1 MNLRLPLCAL
11 LLAPSAALAGACPDP
26 DTDMPGYIFCEGRK
40 RLERERGRAERGEP
54 RGRLLDEVRD
64 AADLAGGAS
73 VLGRC
78 GRAVSVEF
86 GVALGHG
93 RALTVK
99 RGSGTLTDEEDAVSG
114 EVEKTPF
121 RFQVGRRGLDGSAD
135 GLPMHL
141 DFDGGRVTGRVRGL
155 DVDLSVRGRA
165 LTGTIGGEEADL
177 EVSGVDL
184 STCGGENGALAR
196 KVVAVAVIAA
206 TAKK

>member
-26 DTDMPGYIFCEGRK
+26 DTDMPGYIFCEGQK
-40 RLERERGRAERGEP
+40 RLERERGRGERGEP
-54 RGRLLDEVRD
+54 RGRFLDGVKEAV
-64 AADLAGGAS
+64 DLAGGAS
-73 VLGRC
+73 VAGRC
-78 GRAVSVEF
+78 GRTVSVDF
-86 GVALGHG
+86 GVALGRG

-99 RGSGTLTDEEDAVSG
+99 KGAGTLTDEESAVTG
-114 EVEKTPF
+114 EVEGVAF
-121 RFQVGRRGLDGSAD
+121 RFEVGRRGLDGSAG

-141 DFDGGRVTGRVRGL
+141 DFDGERVTGRVQGL
-155 DVDLSVRGRA
+155 TVDLAVRGRA
-165 LTGTIGGEEADL
+165 LVGAIGGEEADL

-184 STCGGENGALAR
+184 STCGGEGGALAR